1 MIMGPNVAAMYKATN
16 TQPRCGKAHRGKGS
30 GWAVRESWGGTL
42 MRAPDGHRPTHAL
55 QCLPTPIGCMFKAS
69 RHRTTRL
76 SMPAARV
83 SCGAKAALERKE
95 PPPMPS
101 SPHTRS
107 AASDSISF
115 ALNGEITTVRHIAP
129 TKMVLNFLREDLGK
143 T

>member
-16 TQPRCGKAHRGKGS
+16 TQPRCGKAHRGKCS
-30 GWAVRESWGGTL
+30 GGRFEKAGEVSP

-95 PPPMPS
+95 LPPMPS

-107 AASDSISF
+107 AASDSLSF
-115 ALNGEITTVRHIAP
+115 ALNGEITAVRHIAL
-129 TKMVLNFLREDLGK
+129 TK
-143 T
+143 